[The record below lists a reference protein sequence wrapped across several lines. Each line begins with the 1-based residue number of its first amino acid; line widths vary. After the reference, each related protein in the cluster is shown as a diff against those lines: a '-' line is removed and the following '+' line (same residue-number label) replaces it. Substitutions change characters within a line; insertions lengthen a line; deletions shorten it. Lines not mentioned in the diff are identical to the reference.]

1 MDAESEFHKFTRTHK
16 KRFVLCCLPALT
28 DGHHR
33 CRYQNRKEYKHRY
46 GVWKDNLDFVR
57 SWNSDNNNGF
67 KAIAFDWDPT
77 EIVFLW
83 QVGMNEFA
91 DLTDDEFAEH
101 YLNSEIN
108 DEAVKEEE
116 MRESQLL
123 TEQSEELLQT
133 KDGDSSQWSNQLWQ
147 HYDIKWHKNT
157 NSQPAVQDWQQK
169 GAVSEV
175 NNQVPTTQLHEHLF
189 DYPCCR
195 LSVLHATPSQ
205 HVVPSKALSGHT
217 RNHS

>member
-1 MDAESEFHKFTRTHK
+1 
-16 KRFVLCCLPALT
+16 
-28 DGHHR
+28 
-33 CRYQNRKEYKHRY
+33 
-46 GVWKDNLDFVR
+46 
-57 SWNSDNNNGF
+57 
-67 KAIAFDWDPT
+67 
-77 EIVFLW
+77 
-83 QVGMNEFA
+83 MNEFA

-157 NSQPAVQDWQQK
+157 NSQPTVQDWKKK

-175 NNQVPTTQLHEHLF
+175 NNQVP
-189 DYPCCR
+189 
-195 LSVLHATPSQ
+195 
-205 HVVPSKALSGHT
+205 
-217 RNHS
+217 